1 MFKAMGSSPLP
12 VDRSPSPDEAPM
24 VMVADA
30 EGRQLLCEL
39 VELLPLEGRDYGLL
53 TPVDMPVCL
62 FRVPDT
68 GDDAEEEPELIEE
81 PEQYPA
87 VLDAAEQALQA
98 EGMVLIRSA
107 VTLTVSSD
115 DPEDEE
121 AAAPEGMLA
130 GQEEAGDHD
139 DEDFDDDL
147 AGDEEVY
154 EHLVSFACEAVP
166 FALYCP
172 LGPLFL
178 LARLGETGGL
188 AQLVEG
194 DELERLQPL
203 VQQELDER
211 ENGLIL
217 DD

>member
-1 MFKAMGSSPLP
+1 
-12 VDRSPSPDEAPM
+12 M

-62 FRVPDT
+62 FRVLDT
-68 GDDAEEEPELIEE
+68 DADAEEEPELIEE

-121 AAAPEGMLA
+121 AAGPEGMQPDQA
-130 GQEEAGDHD
+130 EAADHD
-139 DEDFDDDL
+139 DAFDNDFD
-147 AGDEEVY
+147 GDEEEVY
-154 EHLVSFACEAVP
+154 EHLVSFVCETVP

-172 LGPLFL
+172 LDPLFL
-178 LARLGETGGL
+178 VASLGHNGGL

-194 DELERLQPL
+194 AELERLQPL